1 MRLDRDSL
9 LKQFGEKFR
18 TVAFPIEY
26 QCEPVGAGIFG
37 QPLFLLGRFCCQLL
51 EPGNDVVLDGGDQ
64 SRIDLLVDVEKR
76 LTIHGIDPVV
86 HRRSQTQPFPRH
98 VMTRQRRFLSVIN
111 AHVPIAVVIHVRTV
125 LTRHPFFGQLRI
137 PFLGAARILA

>member
-1 MRLDRDSL
+1 MRTELLDRPILVRKLEIGKDRDSL

-18 TVAFPIEY
+18 TVAFPIEN

-51 EPGNDVVLDGGDQ
+51 EPGNDVVLDRGDQ

-76 LTIHGIDPVV
+76 LTIE
-86 HRRSQTQPFPRH
+86 
-98 VMTRQRRFLSVIN
+98 N
-111 AHVPIAVVIHVRTV
+111 RTG
-125 LTRHPFFGQLRI
+125 LDNEPQLVS
-137 PFLGAARILA
+137 AASYSDQL